1 MGQLRTPYFSSRSIF
16 ITKQMANSL
25 KMPIKTTRQYFEKLV
40 QADILCEI
48 PSYVLNQIFRADEI
62 FNALDNIQK

>member
-1 MGQLRTPYFSSRSIF
+1 
-16 ITKQMANSL
+16 MANSL